1 MIAFVGSSM
10 ASDIA
15 EKEVAME
22 DSKEIMTE
30 TIESI
35 LGKPTPLDC
44 TKYKFYYYN
53 HLISQGASPSE
64 ASSGSY
70 SVYFNCMG
78 QTL

>member
-1 MIAFVGSSM
+1 MKKFIFSAVAMIAFMGSSM
-10 ASDIA
+10 ANDIA

-44 TKYKFYYYN
+44 QLKF
-53 HLISQGASPSE
+53 H
-64 ASSGSY
+64 
-70 SVYFNCMG
+70 
-78 QTL
+78 